1 MVYLK
6 KSLHSLYDFSNS
18 FDYIDTTIEGE
29 RYSEEFVLGAKT
41 YNSQIEICCSFS
53 TLIFTLEELLHST
66 EYRVP
71 PEQQYTCCCTSSSS
85 TLAAVPPAVVEHLL
99 LYHEQR
105 YTCCC
110 TTRSCT
116 LAAVPQ
122 GAVH

>member
-6 KSLHSLYDFSNS
+6 KILHSLYDFSNS

-53 TLIFTLEELLHST
+53 TLIFTLEGLLHST

-85 TLAAVPPAVVEHLL
+85 TLAAVPQAVVHWRLGFTGYPATG
-99 LYHEQR
+99 LYPRFH
-105 YTCCC
+105 TGFI
-110 TTRSCT
+110 
-116 LAAVPQ
+116 LNPDNK
-122 GAVH
+122 